1 MEIADSGRE
10 GTLRPRSRETS
21 SETHAR
27 SPSLQVPAEAEEEGR
42 EGVGTFVVGVGIDG
56 LRQIGKFFCRQVL
69 HRFEFSG
76 VVLSLV
82 ERSGANVIN
91 IFAAVC
97 YDFS

>member
-1 MEIADSGRE
+1 
-10 GTLRPRSRETS
+10 
-21 SETHAR
+21 
-27 SPSLQVPAEAEEEGR
+27 
-42 EGVGTFVVGVGIDG
+42 
-56 LRQIGKFFCRQVL
+56 L